1 MKKENKRVNN
11 NTDSLQTKNS
21 ELEKELKTL
30 KQYNSFLESLYK
42 KSLFLILDSTST
54 QIKKSF
60 SQTDFNTMHDL
71 SIGAVFKEQISN
83 DESKI
88 LFDSRLTQS
97 LQNKTETVFEIEL
110 KAIGNTIISLSP
122 GAEHNE
128 VLLKLIKSEY
138 QQSVSKLPDDINYKK
153 ITENAPDIILIG
165 NNKGEIIGAN
175 NNFSKISEYSF
186 SEVEGKSISFIL
198 SDASVN
204 KKPLRFDLLDAGEA
218 IMNERQILTKSGK
231 TVDIEMHS
239 RRIDNFRYLSIIRD
253 NSERKSMQKALLEN
267 EERYNKLL
275 KNSPL
280 GILYCNQEGEIIQI
294 NNAFLNILETDSKE
308 KAMKINLLRHDPL
321 VKNGFSDMLQ
331 ECFETGK
338 QITQEYEYQNQNRNR
353 KFLKSYCIPLKDS
366 NANYTGA
373 FIIAENITEQKD
385 FIAKLKQAKEK
396 ALESDRLKSAFLA
409 NISHEIRTPLN
420 AVLGFAQLFDCNEYS
435 NEELM
440 RFKSSIIK
448 GSNTLLALIEG
459 IIKLSELQSG
469 NIKINNEKISIDFLM
484 KKLIDY
490 GKDEINSVNKEIQL
504 LYEYST
510 LQKYIYSDE
519 TLFTRVMKHLVNNA
533 VKFTDSGFIKI
544 GIYNKQDRL
553 IFSVQDSGIG
563 ISDRQKK
570 YIFDKFRQAESQEAE
585 MYRGVGMGLAL
596 SKEIINKLN
605 GKITVHSEIG
615 KGSTF
620 EVELPIQ

>member
-30 KQYNSFLESLYK
+30 KQYNSFLESLYT
-42 KSLFLILDSTST
+42 KSLFLILDSKST

-60 SQTDFNTMHDL
+60 GQNVLNTMHGL
-71 SIGAVFKEQISN
+71 SIGAVFKEQILN
-83 DESKI
+83 NEAYE
-88 LFDSRLTQS
+88 LFDSRLAQS

-110 KAIGNTIISLSP
+110 KAIGNTIINLSP
-122 GAEHNE
+122 GAEDNE
-128 VLLKLIKSEY
+128 VLLKLIKSDY

-218 IMNERQILTKSGK
+218 IMNERQILTKGGK
-231 TVDIEMHS
+231 SVDIEMHS

-331 ECFETGK
+331 GCFETGK
-338 QITQEYEYQNQNRNR
+338 QITQEYEYHNQNRNR

-385 FIAKLKQAKEK
+385 FIFKLKQAKEK

-570 YIFDKFRQAESQEAE
+570 YIFDKFRQAESQETE

>member
-1 MKKENKRVNN
+1 LNKENAIVNN
-11 NTDSLQTKNS
+11 FKASLQAKNS
-21 ELEKELKTL
+21 ELEKELNTL
-30 KQYNSFLESLYK
+30 KEYNNFLESMCK
-42 KSLFLILDSTST
+42 NSLFLILDSDTT
-54 QIKKSF
+54 KIKKSF
-60 SQTDFNTMHDL
+60 GS
-71 SIGAVFKEQISN
+71 SIFSTQQALNKGDIFTEQILN
-83 DESKI
+83 DGSRTLFENRLAQSLESKA
-88 LFDSRLTQS
+88 
-97 LQNKTETVFEIEL
+97 ETVFGIQL
-110 KAIGNTIISLSP
+110 KASKTVIVTLSP
-122 GAEHNE
+122 GDESNE
-128 VLLKLIKSEY
+128 ILLKIIKNDY
-138 QQSVSKLPDDINYKK
+138 QQSVSKLPDDIDYKK
-153 ITENAPDIILIG
+153 ITENAPDTILIG

-175 NNFSKISEYSF
+175 NNFTKISEYSF

-198 SDASVN
+198 SEASVN

-218 IMNERQILTKSGK
+218 IMNERQILTKGGK
-231 TVDIEMHS
+231 KVDVEMHS

-253 NSERKSMQKALLEN
+253 NTERKSMQEALVEN

-280 GILYCNQEGEIIQI
+280 GILYCDNTGQIIQI
-294 NNAFLNILETDSKE
+294 NKSFLNILEPDSE
-308 KAMKINLLRHDPL
+308 KRALKINLLKYDPL
-321 VKNGFSDMLQ
+321 VKNGFSDMLY
-331 ECFETGK
+331 ECFDTGK
-338 QITQEYEYQNQNRNR
+338 QNVKEYEYRQQNGSL

-366 NANYTGA
+366 NGNSSGA
-373 FIIAENITEQKD
+373 FIIAENITEQKE
-385 FIAKLKQAKEK
+385 FISKLKKAKEK

-490 GKDEINSVNKEIQL
+490 ANEEIHSVNKEIQL

-510 LQKYIYSDE
+510 FQKYIYSDE
-519 TLFTRVMKHLVNNA
+519 TLFTRVLKHLVNNA

-553 IFSVQDSGIG
+553 VFSVQDSGIG

-570 YIFDKFRQAESQEAE
+570 YIFDKFRQAESPEAE
-585 MYRGVGMGLAL
+585 IYRGVGMGLAL

-605 GKITVHSEIG
+605 GKINVHSEIG